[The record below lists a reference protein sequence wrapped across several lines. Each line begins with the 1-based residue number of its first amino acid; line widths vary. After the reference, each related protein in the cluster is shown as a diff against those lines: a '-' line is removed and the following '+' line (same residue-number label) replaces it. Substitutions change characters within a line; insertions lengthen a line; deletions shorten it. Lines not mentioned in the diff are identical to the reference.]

1 LPDGWLVARHKLEL
15 GLGRLLRCLWKS
27 GDPEVWLGLQVATE
41 CLRNVPWVDCLLRLL
56 ELLLLLLLLLEG
68 ALLLEASLLLSEVLL
83 EVERLLLRRLLLR
96 LERLLRPL
104 LEALLLL
111 SRRLR
116 WTECAQRIPELRR
129 VEECVYP
136 VDERLEEGAVSAG
149 ALSNPPLCGGL
160 LGEHTGEEEDGHH
173 PRHPHHPRPLLAHH
187 PHHHLNLSASRSF
200 SVLSPRLT

>member
-1 LPDGWLVARHKLEL
+1 MH
-15 GLGRLLRCLWKS
+15 LWKS

-56 ELLLLLLLLLEG
+56 ELLLLLLLLEG

-116 WTECAQRIPELRR
+116 WTECAQRIPELRG

-136 VDERLEEGAVSAG
+136 VDERLEEGA
-149 ALSNPPLCGGL
+149 
-160 LGEHTGEEEDGHH
+160 
-173 PRHPHHPRPLLAHH
+173 
-187 PHHHLNLSASRSF
+187 
-200 SVLSPRLT
+200 

>member
-41 CLRNVPWVDCLLRLL
+41 CLRNIPWVDCLLRLL
-56 ELLLLLLLLLEG
+56 ELLLLLLEG

-83 EVERLLLRRLLLR
+83 EVERLLLR

-136 VDERLEEGAVSAG
+136 VDERLEEGACSSLWFG
-149 ALSNPPLCGGL
+149 RDQSR
-160 LGEHTGEEEDGHH
+160 HEEEKDGN
-173 PRHPHHPRPLLAHH
+173 PALQGGGAHH
-187 PHHHLNLSASRSF
+187 GEKPTPAPHLSQQA
-200 SVLSPRLT
+200 LG

>member
-1 LPDGWLVARHKLEL
+1 MN
-15 GLGRLLRCLWKS
+15 LWKAR
-27 GDPEVWLGLQVATE
+27 DPEVRLGLQVAPE
-41 CLRNVPWVDCLLRLL
+41 CLRNIPWIHCLLRLL
-56 ELLLLLLLLLEG
+56 LELLLLLEG

-136 VDERLEEGAVSAG
+136 VDERLEEGA
-149 ALSNPPLCGGL
+149 
-160 LGEHTGEEEDGHH
+160 
-173 PRHPHHPRPLLAHH
+173 
-187 PHHHLNLSASRSF
+187 
-200 SVLSPRLT
+200 

>member
-41 CLRNVPWVDCLLRLL
+41 CLRNIPWVDCLLRLL
-56 ELLLLLLLLLEG
+56 ELLLLLLLLLLEG

-116 WTECAQRIPELRR
+116 WTECAQRIPEL
-129 VEECVYP
+129 
-136 VDERLEEGAVSAG
+136 
-149 ALSNPPLCGGL
+149 
-160 LGEHTGEEEDGHH
+160 
-173 PRHPHHPRPLLAHH
+173 
-187 PHHHLNLSASRSF
+187 
-200 SVLSPRLT
+200 

>member
-1 LPDGWLVARHKLEL
+1 MH
-15 GLGRLLRCLWKS
+15 LWKS

-56 ELLLLLLLLLEG
+56 ELLLLLLLLLLEG

-83 EVERLLLRRLLLR
+83 EVERLLLR

-116 WTECAQRIPELRR
+116 WTECAQRIPELRG

-136 VDERLEEGAVSAG
+136 VDERLEEGA
-149 ALSNPPLCGGL
+149 
-160 LGEHTGEEEDGHH
+160 
-173 PRHPHHPRPLLAHH
+173 
-187 PHHHLNLSASRSF
+187 
-200 SVLSPRLT
+200 

>member
-1 LPDGWLVARHKLEL
+1 MH
-15 GLGRLLRCLWKS
+15 LWKS

-56 ELLLLLLLLLEG
+56 ELLLLLLLLEG

-83 EVERLLLRRLLLR
+83 EVKRLLLRLLLLR

-136 VDERLEEGAVSAG
+136 VDERLEEGA
-149 ALSNPPLCGGL
+149 
-160 LGEHTGEEEDGHH
+160 
-173 PRHPHHPRPLLAHH
+173 
-187 PHHHLNLSASRSF
+187 
-200 SVLSPRLT
+200 

>member
-1 LPDGWLVARHKLEL
+1 MH
-15 GLGRLLRCLWKS
+15 LWKS

-56 ELLLLLLLLLEG
+56 ELLLLLLEG

-83 EVERLLLRRLLLR
+83 EVEWLLLRRLLRRLLLR

-136 VDERLEEGAVSAG
+136 VDERLEEGA
-149 ALSNPPLCGGL
+149 
-160 LGEHTGEEEDGHH
+160 
-173 PRHPHHPRPLLAHH
+173 
-187 PHHHLNLSASRSF
+187 
-200 SVLSPRLT
+200 

>member
-1 LPDGWLVARHKLEL
+1 MH
-15 GLGRLLRCLWKS
+15 LWKS

-56 ELLLLLLLLLEG
+56 ELLLLLLLLEG

-83 EVERLLLRRLLLR
+83 EVERLLLLRLRLL

-111 SRRLR
+111 LLSWRLG
-116 WTECAQRIPELRR
+116 WTECSQGIPELRR

-136 VDERLEEGAVSAG
+136 VDERLEEGA
-149 ALSNPPLCGGL
+149 
-160 LGEHTGEEEDGHH
+160 
-173 PRHPHHPRPLLAHH
+173 
-187 PHHHLNLSASRSF
+187 
-200 SVLSPRLT
+200 

>member
-1 LPDGWLVARHKLEL
+1 MH
-15 GLGRLLRCLWKS
+15 LWKS
-27 GDPEVWLGLQVATE
+27 RDPEVWLGFQVATE

-56 ELLLLLLLLLEG
+56 ELLLLLLEG

-111 SRRLR
+111 SRSLC
-116 WTECAQRIPELRR
+116 WPECAQRIPELRG

-136 VDERLEEGAVSAG
+136 VDERLEEGA
-149 ALSNPPLCGGL
+149 
-160 LGEHTGEEEDGHH
+160 
-173 PRHPHHPRPLLAHH
+173 
-187 PHHHLNLSASRSF
+187 
-200 SVLSPRLT
+200 